1 MVWIAAIGCSWL
13 EPPDEVEEVQ
23 APTPAPQ
30 VEQVFVQASLLRLRE
45 HPDPNAAF
53 TPLPI
58 NSRIRV
64 LERKGEW
71 MRIIS
76 SDGRTGWVRAEFTDQ
91 APLSRETARSRA
103 EAAADPAER
112 VMWAERFAAL
122 SPGDAGALD
131 GLVKAYRAAGRA
143 EDAQKVEEILKAEEA
158 DRFDRWFAVEL
169 PESQAIS
176 AALLEADRAPELIAV
191 WRRARELTARMG
203 EPLTAGFDPQTQKF
217 IDGDPAPMLAE
228 RMPWATVVLYAEGTV
243 PALEL
248 APQVWTQAA
257 GKTPE
262 PWDDE
267 FFSLVTTAYDNASAR
282 GWAAWQRRSWD
293 YGGCTPFGTGENLH
307 LELLRQTD
315 RLAKVPEIAD
325 VVGEIR
331 AQVLRDI
338 EKPVPDE
345 FEYCQTSGT
354 PTPTSGLLSESSAI
368 LAQIQL
374 SETERAKIQG
384 RVDTQFGRVN

>member
-13 EPPDEVEEVQ
+13 EPPDEVDTVP
-23 APTPAPQ
+23 APAPAPQ

-71 MRIIS
+71 LRIIS
-76 SDGRTGWVRAEFTDQ
+76 ADGRTGWVHSEFTAQ
-91 APLSRETARSRA
+91 EPLSRETARARA
-103 EAAADPAER
+103 EGATDPAER
-112 VMWAERFAAL
+112 VMWAERLAAL

-131 GLVKAYRAAGRA
+131 GLVKAYRAAGRG
-143 EDAQKVEEILKAEEA
+143 EDAQKIEEVLEAEEA
-158 DRFDRWFAVEL
+158 DRFERWFAVEL
-169 PESQAIS
+169 PEIAAVS
-176 AALLEADRAPELIAV
+176 AALPEADRAPELISV
-191 WRRARELTARMG
+191 WRQARELTARMG
-203 EPLTAGFDPQTQKF
+203 EPLAAGFDPQTQKF

-248 APQVWTQAA
+248 APKVWTDAA
-257 GKTPE
+257 TRTSE

-315 RLAKVPEIAD
+315 RLAKIPEIAD
-325 VVGEIR
+325 IVGEIR
-331 AQVLRDI
+331 TQVLKDI

-345 FEYCQTSGT
+345 FEFCQTSGT
-354 PTPTSGLLSESSAI
+354 PTPTQGLLAESSAI

-374 SETERAKIQG
+374 TESERARLQG
-384 RVDTQFGRVN
+384 RVESRFGR